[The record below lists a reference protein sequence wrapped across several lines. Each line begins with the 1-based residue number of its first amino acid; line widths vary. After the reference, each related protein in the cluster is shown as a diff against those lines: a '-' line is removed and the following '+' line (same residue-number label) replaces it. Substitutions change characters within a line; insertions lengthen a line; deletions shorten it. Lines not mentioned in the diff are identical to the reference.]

1 MSTMITLEQIQQ
13 ALDAADEIT
22 PRTAKLRPSAVL
34 VPLIQKSDGLHLL
47 LTQRSEHL
55 RHHAGQ
61 ISFPGGSMDDTDDD
75 LVHTALRETE
85 EEVGIAQTDIEVLGK
100 LPLQP
105 TGSGFLIQ
113 PVVGILPDNFELT
126 LCQDEVSSA
135 FEAPLDFLFD
145 PDNQIHSYREYDG
158 KNYSIYSIPYE
169 GWNIW
174 GATANIIVKFSQLIN
189 HSTYIDKL

>member
-1 MSTMITLEQIQQ
+1 MITLEHIQK
-13 ALDAADEIT
+13 ALDASDEIT
-22 PRTAKLRPSAVL
+22 PRVAELRPSAVL
-34 VPLIQKSDGLHLL
+34 VPLIEKKDGLHLL

-61 ISFPGGSMDDTDDD
+61 ISFPGGSMDKTDDS
-75 LVHTALRETE
+75 LIHTALRETE
-85 EEVGIAQTDIEVLGK
+85 EEVGILQTEIDVMGK

-113 PVVGILPDNFELT
+113 PVVGKIPTNFELN
-126 LCQDEVSSA
+126 LCEDEVSSA
-135 FEAPLDFLFD
+135 FEAPVDFLFN
-145 PDNQIHSYREYDG
+145 PENQIHSYQEFGG

-174 GATANIIVKFSQLIN
+174 GATANIIVKFSKLIHN
-189 HSTYIDKL
+189 SPYINKF

>member
-1 MSTMITLEQIQQ
+1 MSKIITLDQIQQ
-13 ALDAADEIT
+13 ALNAADEIT
-22 PRTAKLRPSAVL
+22 PRAAELRPSAVL
-34 VPLIQKSDGLHLL
+34 VPLIQKNDGLHLL

-61 ISFPGGSMDDTDDD
+61 ISFPGGSMDETDDS

-85 EEVGIAQTDIEVLGK
+85 EEVGIAQSDINVMGK

-113 PVVGILPDNFELT
+113 PVVGVLPDSFELK
-126 LCQDEVSSA
+126 LSVDEVSST
-135 FEAPLDFLFD
+135 FEAPLDFLCN
-145 PDNQIHSYREYDG
+145 PDNQVHSYKEYGG
-158 KNYSIYSIPYE
+158 KNYSIYSIPYD

-174 GATANIIVKFSQLIN
+174 GATANIIVKFSQMIS